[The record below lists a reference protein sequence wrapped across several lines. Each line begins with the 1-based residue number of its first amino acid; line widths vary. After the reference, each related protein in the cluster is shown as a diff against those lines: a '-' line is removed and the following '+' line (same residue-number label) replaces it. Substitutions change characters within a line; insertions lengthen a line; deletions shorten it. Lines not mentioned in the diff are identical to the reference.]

1 MSLTKLII
9 GAIAAGCLF
18 VGGCYVAVRP
28 AEVEVA
34 APEGEVGVGVEQPVP
49 PAEVVT
55 AAPGPAVDFL
65 WIPGWWG
72 WERGG
77 WAWHGGYWG
86 RRPHPAAVWV
96 PHRWARGPH
105 GGWVHSG
112 GHWR

>member
-34 APEGEVGVGVEQPVP
+34 APEGEVGVWVEQPVP

-112 GHWR
+112 GQWR